1 MPPETHIATTSEAA
15 TLAVD
20 GPVAT
25 LTLNRPS
32 SYNALN
38 PDMARS
44 LRAHAAAVE
53 ARAELRVML
62 IRGAGPGFCAGGDIG
77 AFGAQGDDLAPFLA
91 AMLEDVHAFLE
102 IVGRMPQVVVTAV
115 HGVAA
120 GAGLSI
126 TSMGD
131 LCVATEDA
139 SFVPSYLK
147 LGVSPDCGGTVGTV
161 RVAGVRGALELYLL
175 HDRLTA
181 REAQGIGLV
190 NVVVPAAEL
199 DVELARI
206 AKRVCGLPQQAV
218 ATTKRL
224 IRQASTTPLMEQL
237 EAEGQGL
244 IGCTR
249 TEDFRRGLAAFLK
262 REPAVSR

>member
-1 MPPETHIATTSEAA
+1 MPPTAHTAA
-15 TLAVD
+15 LLTVD

-32 SYNALN
+32 RYNALG
-38 PDMARS
+38 PDMAQS
-44 LRAHAAAVE
+44 LRAHAMEVE
-53 ARAELRVML
+53 ARHDLRVM
-62 IRGAGPGFCAGGDIG
+62 IVHGAGAGFCGGGDIQ
-77 AFGAQGDDLAPFLA
+77 AIGAQGGDPSAFLA

-102 IVGRMPQVVVTAV
+102 IVSRMPQVVITAV

-126 TSMGD
+126 ASMGD

-139 SFVPSYLK
+139 TFAPSYLK

-161 RVAGVRGALELYLL
+161 RAAGVRGALELYLL
-175 HDRLTA
+175 KDRLTA

-190 NVVVPAAEL
+190 NLVVPAGEL
-199 DVELARI
+199 EAELARI
-206 AKRVCGLPQQAV
+206 ARRICGLPQQAV
-218 ATTKRL
+218 FTTKRL
-224 IRQASTTPLMEQL
+224 IRQAPTTPLMEQL

-244 IGCTR
+244 IGCTQ

-262 REPAVSR
+262 REPAAPH